1 MSAHMVGGD
10 SYRLVPHPDAGGL
23 RFEGVRSN
31 MPTPTLPPGPTMRDA
46 REDADYADTVMHEAA
61 HGACAY
67 ALGWTVHYV
76 DARTGKTEVTP
87 PPLQSQT
94 LAEKDLQHAVIA
106 ASARAF
112 MGAHSDH
119 AFTDDR
125 FQVRNRGHIDFETA
139 QRRAEHLAAE
149 PWPKAI
155 YNRLNAALLGGSGR
169 LEGDELARVLEGA
182 A

>member
-1 MSAHMVGGD
+1 VSHLGTGGD
-10 SYRLVPHPDAGGL
+10 SYRPGGPVHI
-23 RFEGVRSN
+23 EGAERTS
-31 MPTPTLPPGPTMRDA
+31 TPTLPPGPLTVSRAD
-46 REDADYADTVMHEAA
+46 EEADYLDAVLHESS
-61 HGACAY
+61 HGACAF

-125 FQVRNRGHIDFETA
+125 FQVRNRGHIDFEAA
-139 QRRAEHLAAE
+139 QRKAEKLAAE
-149 PWPKAI
+149 PSVKVV
-155 YNRLNAALLGGSGR
+155 YDRLVTALLAGSGR
-169 LEGDELARVLEGA
+169 LEGAELAAVLNGE
-182 A
+182 